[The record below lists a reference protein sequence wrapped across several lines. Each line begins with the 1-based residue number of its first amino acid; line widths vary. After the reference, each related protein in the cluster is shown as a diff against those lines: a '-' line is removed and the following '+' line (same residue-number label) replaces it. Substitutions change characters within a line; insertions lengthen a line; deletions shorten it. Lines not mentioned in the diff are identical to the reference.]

1 MREHAYPVSLNRF
14 HVGISIEEEE
24 ERVMNLRLTFVVSVL
39 LLSQPIWGQQPAVDP
54 PKAGV
59 TAALSSNPGDKA
71 SAADSRKPAKLT
83 PDQILAGRTLEIAES
98 QARGL
103 DAPMRS
109 YALLQIAGAFT
120 ASNPDKARSLLQ
132 DAFSA
137 SLAIQD
143 DDDMK
148 REMQIDIFRVM
159 LPLSQSDVEER
170 LTQADPD
177 ARKMA
182 SGTIIQRYTDKKE
195 FDRAIDLVQQITS
208 LGEFPYGPAAK
219 LLEALPPEMNPEK
232 QSLLASAVASY
243 RAHDHKQQRLFGGGD
258 LTSLVIRFGENM
270 PPKLA
275 LEAIDEILS
284 QARKNDDPLSI
295 TIGGDGGTAK
305 FNSMYEYQL
314 FALLPLYR
322 KLDESGA
329 NRLVE
334 ENAALRATMQQYP
347 RGMDSVSPPPAA
359 NSPAANAKDNKGP
372 SFMIQKGG
380 GNQASAQAAMMQE
393 MQRRKDLILKEA
405 DTNPIQA
412 IAEATALPL
421 TISKFAPSPRASAL
435 EAIARMN
442 MKKQPAAAR
451 QALAELRKS
460 IGDLQPRFQAKFLSS
475 AAAIYLEMGDTDR
488 AEDVVHEGIKV
499 AAKMLDE
506 DTNPDDPNKALKAWW
521 PSADAYR
528 QMVEVETKIS
538 HPATSK
544 LLEEIKDPDIRTM
557 ESITFARALLGLNVK
572 LSRFVVQRKDMN
584 VNLTMSTE

>member
-1 MREHAYPVSLNRF
+1 
-14 HVGISIEEEE
+14 
-24 ERVMNLRLTFVVSVL
+24 MNLRLIFAASVL
-39 LLSQPIWGQQPAVDP
+39 LLSQLSWAQQPADSS
-54 PKAGV
+54 KAGV
-59 TAALSSNPGDKA
+59 TAAFNSKAGGKA
-71 SAADSRKPAKLT
+71 SGADSSKPAKLT

-143 DDDMK
+143 DNDMK

-275 LEAIDEILS
+275 LEAIDEILG

-295 TIGGDGGTAK
+295 TVGGDGGTAK

-359 NSPAANAKDNKGP
+359 NSPAANAKDKGP

-380 GNQASAQAAMMQE
+380 GNQASAQATMMQE

-405 DTNPIQA
+405 DTNPTQA

-421 TISKFAPSPRASAL
+421 TVSKFAPSPRASAL

-475 AAAIYLEMGDTDR
+475 AAAVYLEMSDTDR

-506 DTNPDDPNKALKAWW
+506 DMNPDDPNKALKVWW

-544 LLEEIKDPDIRTM
+544 LLEEIKDPDIRTV

-584 VNLTMSTE
+584 VNLTISTE

>member
-1 MREHAYPVSLNRF
+1 
-14 HVGISIEEEE
+14 
-24 ERVMNLRLTFVVSVL
+24 MNLRLIFAASVL
-39 LLSQPIWGQQPAVDP
+39 LLSQLSWAQQPADSS
-54 PKAGV
+54 KAGV
-59 TAALSSNPGDKA
+59 TAAFNSKAGGKA
-71 SAADSRKPAKLT
+71 SGADSSKPAKLT

-143 DDDMK
+143 DNDMK

-275 LEAIDEILS
+275 LEAIDEILGH
-284 QARKNDDPLSI
+284 ARKNDDPLSI
-295 TIGGDGGTAK
+295 TVGGDGGTAK

-359 NSPAANAKDNKGP
+359 NSPAANAKDKGP

-380 GNQASAQAAMMQE
+380 GNQASAQATMMQE

-405 DTNPIQA
+405 DTNPTQA

-421 TISKFAPSPRASAL
+421 TVSKFAPSPRASAL

-475 AAAIYLEMGDTDR
+475 AAAVYLEMSDTDR

-506 DTNPDDPNKALKAWW
+506 DMNPDDPNKALKAWW

-544 LLEEIKDPDIRTM
+544 LLEEIKDPDIRTV

-584 VNLTMSTE
+584 VNLTISTE

>member
-1 MREHAYPVSLNRF
+1 MPEQVYAVSLVVFTLASRLSGKE
-14 HVGISIEEEE
+14 HL
-24 ERVMNLRLTFVVSVL
+24 MNLRLTFAASVL
-39 LLSQPIWGQQPAVDP
+39 LLSELSWAQQPATDSP
-54 PKAGV
+54 PKSGV
-59 TAALSSNPGDKA
+59 TAGLNSNAGSKA
-71 SAADSRKPAKLT
+71 SAADSHKPPKLT

-120 ASNPDKARSLLQ
+120 SSNPEKTRSLLQ

-137 SLAIQD
+137 SLAIHD

-148 REMQIDIFRVM
+148 REMQIDIFRLM
-159 LPLSQSDVEER
+159 LPISQSDVEER

-177 ARKMA
+177 AAKMA
-182 SGTIIQRYTDKKE
+182 SGTIIQRYTNKKE
-195 FDRAIDLVQQITS
+195 FDRAIDLVQQVTS

-243 RAHDHKQQRLFGGGD
+243 RAHEHKQHLFGGGD
-258 LTSLVIRFGENM
+258 LTTMVIRFGENM

-275 LEAIDEILS
+275 LEAIDEILA

-295 TIGGDGGTAK
+295 TVGGDGGSAK
-305 FNSMYEYQL
+305 FSSTYDYQL
-314 FALLPLYR
+314 FALLPLLR

-329 NRLVE
+329 NHLVE

-359 NSPAANAKDNKGP
+359 TSPAANSPDSKGP
-372 SFMIQKGG
+372 SFMIQNGG
-380 GNQASAQAAMMQE
+380 GNRASAQATMMQE
-393 MQRRKDLILKEA
+393 MQRRKDLILKET
-405 DTNPIQA
+405 DTNPTQA

-421 TISKFAPSPRASAL
+421 TVSQFAPSPRASAL

-506 DTNPDDPNKALKAWW
+506 DTNPDDPNNALKAWW
-521 PSADAYR
+521 PSANAYR

-544 LLEEIKDPDIRTM
+544 LLEEIKDPDIRTV
-557 ESITFARALLGLNVK
+557 ESITFARALLGLNIK
-572 LSRFVVQRKDMN
+572 LSRLVVQRKDMN

>member
-1 MREHAYPVSLNRF
+1 
-14 HVGISIEEEE
+14 
-24 ERVMNLRLTFVVSVL
+24 MNLRLTFAASVL
-39 LLSQPIWGQQPAVDP
+39 LLSQLSWAQQPAADSS
-54 PKAGV
+54 KAGV
-59 TAALSSNPGDKA
+59 TAALNSNAGGKA

-275 LEAIDEILS
+275 LEAIDEILG

-295 TIGGDGGTAK
+295 TVGGDGGTAK

-359 NSPAANAKDNKGP
+359 NSPAANAKDKGP

-380 GNQASAQAAMMQE
+380 GNQASAQATMMQE

-405 DTNPIQA
+405 DTNPTQA

-421 TISKFAPSPRASAL
+421 TVSQFAPSPRASAL

-475 AAAIYLEMGDTDR
+475 AAAVYLEMSDTDR
-488 AEDVVHEGIKV
+488 AEDVVHEGIRLPPKC
-499 AAKMLDE
+499 
-506 DTNPDDPNKALKAWW
+506 W
-521 PSADAYR
+521 
-528 QMVEVETKIS
+528 TK
-538 HPATSK
+538 T
-544 LLEEIKDPDIRTM
+544 
-557 ESITFARALLGLNVK
+557 
-572 LSRFVVQRKDMN
+572 
-584 VNLTMSTE
+584 

>member
-1 MREHAYPVSLNRF
+1 
-14 HVGISIEEEE
+14 
-24 ERVMNLRLTFVVSVL
+24 MNLRLTFAASVL
-39 LLSQPIWGQQPAVDP
+39 LLSQLSWAQQPADDS

-59 TAALSSNPGDKA
+59 TAALGSKPSGKA

-83 PDQILAGRTLEIAES
+83 PDQILAERTLEVAET

-120 ASNPDKARSLLQ
+120 SSHPEKARSLLQ

-148 REMQIDIFRVM
+148 REMQIDIFHLL
-159 LPLSQSDVEER
+159 LPVSQSDVEER

-177 ARKMA
+177 ARNMA
-182 SGTIIQRYTDKKE
+182 SGTIIQRYTDKKG

-232 QSLLASAVASY
+232 QSLIASAVASF
-243 RAHDHKQQRLFGGGD
+243 RAHEHKQKLFGGGD

-275 LEAIDEILS
+275 LEAIDEILG

-295 TIGGDGGTAK
+295 TVGGDGGTAK
-305 FNSMYEYQL
+305 FNSMYDYQL
-314 FALLPLYR
+314 FALLPLLR

-334 ENAALRATMQQYP
+334 ENAALRTTMQQYP
-347 RGMDSVSPPPAA
+347 KGMDSVSSPPAP
-359 NSPAANAKDNKGP
+359 NSKDNKGP

-380 GNQASAQAAMMQE
+380 GSQVSSQAAMMQE

-405 DTNPIQA
+405 DTNPTQA

-421 TISKFAPSPRASAL
+421 TISQFAPSPRASAL

-442 MKKQPAAAR
+442 MKKQPSAAR
-451 QALAELRKS
+451 QAVAELRKF

-499 AAKMLDE
+499 AAKMLD
-506 DTNPDDPNKALKAWW
+506 DDMNPDDPNRALKAWW

-544 LLEEIKDPDIRTM
+544 LLEEIKDPDIRTV
-557 ESITFARALLGLNVK
+557 EFITFARALLGLNVK
-572 LSRFVVQRKDMN
+572 LSRLVVRRKEMN
-584 VNLTMSTE
+584 LNMTMSID

>member
-1 MREHAYPVSLNRF
+1 
-14 HVGISIEEEE
+14 
-24 ERVMNLRLTFVVSVL
+24 
-39 LLSQPIWGQQPAVDP
+39 
-54 PKAGV
+54 
-59 TAALSSNPGDKA
+59 
-71 SAADSRKPAKLT
+71 
-83 PDQILAGRTLEIAES
+83 
-98 QARGL
+98 
-103 DAPMRS
+103 
-109 YALLQIAGAFT
+109 
-120 ASNPDKARSLLQ
+120 
-132 DAFSA
+132 
-137 SLAIQD
+137 
-143 DDDMK
+143 
-148 REMQIDIFRVM
+148 MQIDIFRVM

-275 LEAIDEILS
+275 LEAIDEILG

-295 TIGGDGGTAK
+295 TVGGDGGTAK

-359 NSPAANAKDNKGP
+359 NSPAANAKDKGP

-380 GNQASAQAAMMQE
+380 GNQASAQATMMQE

-405 DTNPIQA
+405 DTNPTQA

-421 TISKFAPSPRASAL
+421 TVSQFAPSPRASAL

-475 AAAIYLEMGDTDR
+475 AAAVYLEMSDTDR

-506 DTNPDDPNKALKAWW
+506 DMNPDDPNKALKAWW

-544 LLEEIKDPDIRTM
+544 LLEEIKDPDIRTV

-584 VNLTMSTE
+584 VNLTISTE

>member
-1 MREHAYPVSLNRF
+1 MNR
-14 HVGISIEEEE
+14 
-24 ERVMNLRLTFVVSVL
+24 RLTFAASVL
-39 LLSQPIWGQQPAVDP
+39 LLWQLSWAQQPATDSP
-54 PKAGV
+54 TAGV
-59 TAALSSNPGDKA
+59 TASLSSKTSGKA
-71 SAADSRKPAKLT
+71 SAPDAPKPAKLT
-83 PDQILAGRTLEIAES
+83 PDQILAGRTLETAET

-120 ASNPDKARSLLQ
+120 SSNPDKARSLLQ

-137 SLAIQD
+137 SLAIRD

-148 REMQIDIFRVM
+148 REMQIDIFRLM
-159 LPLSQSDVEER
+159 LPISQSDVEER

-177 ARKMA
+177 ARNMA

-195 FDRAIDLVQQITS
+195 FDRAIDLVQQVTS
-208 LGEFPYGPAAK
+208 QGEFPYGPAAK
-219 LLEALPPEMNPEK
+219 LLEALPLEMNPEK

-243 RAHDHKQQRLFGGGD
+243 RAHEHKQKLFGGGD
-258 LTSLVIRFGENM
+258 LTTLVIRFGENM

-295 TIGGDGGTAK
+295 TVGGDGGTAK
-305 FNSMYEYQL
+305 FSSMYDYQL
-314 FALLPLYR
+314 FALLPLLR

-334 ENAALRATMQQYP
+334 ENAALRTTMQQYP
-347 RGMDSVSPPPAA
+347 KGMESLSPPPAA
-359 NSPAANAKDNKGP
+359 DSHAASSKGKQGP
-372 SFMIQKGG
+372 SFMIRKGG
-380 GNQASAQAAMMQE
+380 GNQASAEAMMMQE
-393 MQRRKDLILKEA
+393 MERRKDLILKEA
-405 DTNPIQA
+405 DTNPTQA
-412 IAEATALPL
+412 IAEAAALPL
-421 TISKFAPSPRASAL
+421 TISQFAPSPRASAL

-442 MKKQPAAAR
+442 MKKQSAAAR

-460 IGDLQPRFQAKFLSS
+460 IVDLQPRYQANFPSS

-506 DTNPDDPNKALKAWW
+506 DMNPDDPNKALKAWW

-572 LSRFVVQRKDMN
+572 LSRFVVHRKDMN
-584 VNLTMSTE
+584 VNMTMSTE

>member
-1 MREHAYPVSLNRF
+1 
-14 HVGISIEEEE
+14 
-24 ERVMNLRLTFVVSVL
+24 MNLRLTFAASVL
-39 LLSQPIWGQQPAVDP
+39 LLSQLSWPQQPAADS

-59 TAALSSNPGDKA
+59 TAALGSKPSGKA
-71 SAADSRKPAKLT
+71 SPTDSAKPAKLT
-83 PDQILAGRTLEIAES
+83 PDQVLAGRTLEIAES

-120 ASNPDKARSLLQ
+120 SSNPEKARSLLQ

-137 SLAIQD
+137 SLTIRD

-148 REMQIDIFRVM
+148 REMQIDIFRLM
-159 LPLSQSDVEER
+159 LPISQPDVEER

-182 SGTIIQRYTDKKE
+182 SGTIIQSYTDKKE
-195 FDRAIDLVQQITS
+195 FDRAIDWVQQVAS

-219 LLEALPPEMNPEK
+219 LLEALPREMNPEK

-243 RAHDHKQQRLFGGGD
+243 RAHEHKQKLFGGGD
-258 LTSLVIRFGENM
+258 LTTLVIRFGENM

-295 TIGGDGGTAK
+295 TVGGDGGTAK
-305 FNSMYEYQL
+305 FNSMYDYQL
-314 FALLPLYR
+314 FALLPLLR

-334 ENAALRATMQQYP
+334 ENAAMRTTMQQYP
-347 RGMDSVSPPPAA
+347 KGMDSVSPPPAA
-359 NSPAANAKDNKGP
+359 NSKNNQGP

-380 GNQASAQAAMMQE
+380 GNQASSQATMRQE
-393 MQRRKDLILKEA
+393 MQRRTDLILKEA
-405 DTNPIQA
+405 DTNPTQA

-421 TISKFAPSPRASAL
+421 SISQFAPSPRASAL

-460 IGDLQPRFQAKFLSS
+460 IGDLQPRFQAKFLSA

-499 AAKMLDE
+499 AAKMLD
-506 DTNPDDPNKALKAWW
+506 DDINPDDPNTALKAWW

-572 LSRFVVQRKDMN
+572 LSRFVVHRKDMN
-584 VNLTMSTE
+584 VNMTLSTE

>member
-1 MREHAYPVSLNRF
+1 MNRD
-14 HVGISIEEEE
+14 
-24 ERVMNLRLTFVVSVL
+24 LRLTFAASVL
-39 LLSQPIWGQQPAVDP
+39 LLSQLCWTQQPAADS

-59 TAALSSNPGDKA
+59 PAALSSKTPRKA
-71 SAADSRKPAKLT
+71 SPIDSSKPAKLT
-83 PDQILAGRTLEIAES
+83 PDQVLAGQTLEVAES

-109 YALLQIAGAFT
+109 YSLLQIAGAFT
-120 ASNPDKARSLLQ
+120 ASNPEKARSLLQ

-143 DDDMK
+143 DDNMK
-148 REMQIDIFRVM
+148 REMQTDIFRLM

-170 LTQADPD
+170 LAQADED

-182 SGTIIQRYTDKKE
+182 SGAIIQRYTDKKQ
-195 FDRAIDLVQQITS
+195 FDRALDLVQQITS
-208 LGEFPYGPAAK
+208 LGEFPYASAAS
-219 LLEALPPEMNPEK
+219 LLEALPPEMNADK
-232 QSLLASAVASY
+232 QALLASAVASY
-243 RAHDHKQQRLFGGGD
+243 RAHDHTKQKLFGGGD
-258 LTSLVIRFGENM
+258 LTTLIIRYGESM

-284 QARKNDDPLSI
+284 QARKNDDPLSV
-295 TIGGDGGTAK
+295 TVGGEGGTAS

-314 FALLPLYR
+314 FALLPLFR

-334 ENAALRATMQQYP
+334 ENTALKTTMQQYP
-347 RGMDSVSPPPAA
+347 KGMDSVSPPPLD
-359 NSPAANAKDNKGP
+359 NSKPSRGT
-372 SFMIQKGG
+372 SFMIGRGG
-380 GNQASAQAAMMQE
+380 GNQVSSQAAMMQE
-393 MQRRKDLILKEA
+393 MERRKDLILKQA
-405 DTNPIQA
+405 DTDPTQA
-412 IAEATALPL
+412 IAQAAALPL
-421 TISKFAPSPRASAL
+421 TISSFGPSPRASAL

-442 MKKQPAAAR
+442 FTKRPASAR

-460 IGDLQPRFQAKFLSS
+460 VNDLQPRLQAKYLSS
-475 AAAIYLEMGDTDR
+475 AAKMYLEMDDKDR
-488 AEDVVHEGIKV
+488 AEDVVHEGLKV

-506 DTNPDDPNKALKAWW
+506 DMNPNDPNKALKAWW

-544 LLEEIKDPDIRTM
+544 LLEEIKDADIRTV

-584 VNLTMSTE
+584 VNLILGTD

>member
-1 MREHAYPVSLNRF
+1 
-14 HVGISIEEEE
+14 
-24 ERVMNLRLTFVVSVL
+24 MNLRLIFAASVL
-39 LLSQPIWGQQPAVDP
+39 LLSQLSWAQQPADSS
-54 PKAGV
+54 KAGV
-59 TAALSSNPGDKA
+59 TAAFNSKAGGKA
-71 SAADSRKPAKLT
+71 SGADSSKPAKLT

-275 LEAIDEILS
+275 LEAIDEILG

-295 TIGGDGGTAK
+295 TVGGDGGTAK

-359 NSPAANAKDNKGP
+359 NSPAANAKDKGP

-380 GNQASAQAAMMQE
+380 GNQASAQATMMQE

-405 DTNPIQA
+405 DTNPTQA

-421 TISKFAPSPRASAL
+421 TVSQFAPSPRASAL

-475 AAAIYLEMGDTDR
+475 AAAVYLEMSDTDR

-506 DTNPDDPNKALKAWW
+506 DMNPDDPNKALKAWW

-544 LLEEIKDPDIRTM
+544 LLEEIKDPDIRTV

-584 VNLTMSTE
+584 VNLTISTE

>member
-1 MREHAYPVSLNRF
+1 MPEQVYAVSLSSF
-14 HVGISIEEEE
+14 HLGVSAFWK
-24 ERVMNLRLTFVVSVL
+24 ERVMNFRLTFAASVF
-39 LLSQPIWGQQPAVDP
+39 LLSQLSWAQQPATDS
-54 PKAGV
+54 PKSGV
-59 TAALSSNPGDKA
+59 TAALSSKPVGNA
-71 SAADSRKPAKLT
+71 SAADSHKPPKLT

-98 QARGL
+98 EARGL
-103 DAPMRS
+103 DAGMRS

-120 ASNPDKARSLLQ
+120 GSNPEKARSLLQ

-137 SLAIQD
+137 SLAIHD
-143 DDDMK
+143 DDDMR
-148 REMQIDIFRVM
+148 REMQVDIFRLM
-159 LPLSQSDVEER
+159 LPVSQSDVEER

-177 ARKMA
+177 AAKMA

-195 FDRAIDLVQQITS
+195 FDRAIDLVQQVTS
-208 LGEFPYGPAAK
+208 LGEFPYGTAAK

-243 RAHDHKQQRLFGGGD
+243 RAHEHKQHLFGGGD
-258 LTSLVIRFGENM
+258 LTTMVIRFGENM

-275 LEAIDEILS
+275 LEAIDEILA

-295 TIGGDGGTAK
+295 TVGGDGGSAK
-305 FNSMYEYQL
+305 FSSTYDYQL
-314 FALLPLYR
+314 FALVPLLR

-359 NSPAANAKDNKGP
+359 NGPAANSKEKGP

-380 GNQASAQAAMMQE
+380 GNQASAQATMMQE
-393 MQRRKDLILKEA
+393 MQRRKELILKEA
-405 DTNPIQA
+405 DTNPTQA

-421 TISKFAPSPRASAL
+421 TVSQFAPSPRASAL
-435 EAIARMN
+435 EAIARTN

-475 AAAIYLEMGDTDR
+475 SAAIYLEMGDSDR

-506 DTNPDDPNKALKAWW
+506 DTNADDPNKALKAWW

-544 LLEEIKDPDIRTM
+544 LLEEIKDPDIRTV

-584 VNLTMSTE
+584 VNMTMSTE

>member
-1 MREHAYPVSLNRF
+1 
-14 HVGISIEEEE
+14 
-24 ERVMNLRLTFVVSVL
+24 MNLKFTFATLVL
-39 LLSQPIWGQQPAVDP
+39 LLSQLSWAQQPAADS

-59 TAALSSNPGDKA
+59 TAAVTSKPGERL
-71 SAADSRKPAKLT
+71 SAADSHKPAKLT
-83 PDQILAGRTLEIAES
+83 PDQILAGRTLETAES
-98 QARGL
+98 QARAL

-109 YALLQIAGAFT
+109 YALLQIAGAF
-120 ASNPDKARSLLQ
+120 ASSNPEKARSLLQ

-143 DDDMK
+143 DVDMK
-148 REMQIDIFRVM
+148 REMQIDIFRLM
-159 LPLSQSDVEER
+159 LPVSQSDVEER

-177 ARKMA
+177 AAKMA
-182 SGTIIQRYTDKKE
+182 SGTIIQRYADKKQ
-195 FDRAIDLVQQITS
+195 FDRAIDLVQQVTS
-208 LGEFPYGPAAK
+208 MGEFPYGPAAK

-243 RAHDHKQQRLFGGGD
+243 RTHEHKQRLFGGGD
-258 LTSLVIRFGENM
+258 LTTLVIKFGEIM

-275 LEAIDEILS
+275 LEAIDEILG

-295 TIGGDGGTAK
+295 AVGGEGGTAK
-305 FNSMYEYQL
+305 FNSMYDYQL
-314 FALLPLYR
+314 FALLPLLR

-329 NRLVE
+329 NRLLE
-334 ENAALRATMQQYP
+334 ENAALRTTMQQYP
-347 RGMDSVSPPPAA
+347 KGMDSVSPPPAA
-359 NSPAANAKDNKGP
+359 NSPAASSKGNQGP

-380 GNQASAQAAMMQE
+380 GNQASAQATMMQE

-405 DTNPIQA
+405 DTNPTQA

-421 TISKFAPSPRASAL
+421 TISQFAPSPRASAL

-442 MKKQPAAAR
+442 IKKQPAAAR

-475 AAAIYLEMGDTDR
+475 AAAIYLEMSDTDR
-488 AEDVVHEGIKV
+488 AEDVVHEGVKV

-506 DTNPDDPNKALKAWW
+506 DMNPDDPNKALKAWW

-544 LLEEIKDPDIRTM
+544 LLEEIKDPDIRTV

-584 VNLTMSTE
+584 VNLTLSTD